1 MKTVYAPNT
10 SADLMDQLQTLAQ
23 ANPGVV
29 MLLALFATIAFAS
42 WAVKNL

>member
-10 SADLMDQLQTLAQ
+10 SADILDQIQALAA

-29 MLLALFATIAFAS
+29 MLLALLGSIAFAT
-42 WAVKNL
+42 WAAKNF